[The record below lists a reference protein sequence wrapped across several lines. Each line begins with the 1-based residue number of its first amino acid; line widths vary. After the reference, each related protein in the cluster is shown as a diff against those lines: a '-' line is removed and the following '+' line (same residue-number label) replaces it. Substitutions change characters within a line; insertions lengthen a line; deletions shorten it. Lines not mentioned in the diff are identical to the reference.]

1 MMSVMVD
8 ENGRAKTYAIVDAR
22 AQTLVAGCMYIG
34 EADKAARKAERRLGG
49 ELTIHN
55 VTHPKCPDWLKATIM
70 ADPAFCGARAAEYRA
85 DAARLRRKAAALTEE
100 ADRAQAISDR
110 YAHAAESAAS
120 AETISATIEPR

>member
-1 MMSVMVD
+1 MSVMVD

-22 AQTLVAGCMYIG
+22 TQTLIAGCMYIG
-34 EADKAARKAERRLGG
+34 EADKAARRLGSG
-49 ELTIHN
+49 LTIHN

-70 ADPAFCGARAAEYRA
+70 ADPAYCGARAAEFRA

-100 ADRAQAISDR
+100 ADRFQAISDR